1 MPITV
6 MWNSVIYYCEFSSS
20 PVTLAKTHLSCL
32 TESSSSSVLE
42 SYEIMILTYVLIL
55 PIILGAQLWFKTV
68 LDKIFSLVHPWI
80 TFLSCCNL
88 KEHLLFYFSAS
99 QAANIF
105 PPNEAS
111 PPHPIS
117 DCCVYPSIFWLFLFP
132 LHFVQEDQLR
142 SWWMNLLREAIH
154 FYKHSGK
161 VISTQDRKLTF
172 VHISVCIYGPI
183 WVWKHVNKRLGLET
197 G

>member
-1 MPITV
+1 MHPPRSPLLAPLRTPRPRSGWSWGRGCAQVLTSWLKAQPCHLSRGRQI
-6 MWNSVIYYCEFSSS
+6 WSSTLV
-20 PVTLAKTHLSCL
+20 PPLLGCVTLAKTHLSCL
-32 TESSSSSVLE
+32 TESSSFSALE
-42 SYEIMILTYVLIL
+42 SYEIMILTYALIL
-55 PIILGAQLWFKTV
+55 PIILGAQPWFKTV

-117 DCCVYPSIFWLFLFP
+117 DCCVYPSIF
-132 LHFVQEDQLR
+132 
-142 SWWMNLLREAIH
+142 
-154 FYKHSGK
+154 
-161 VISTQDRKLTF
+161 
-172 VHISVCIYGPI
+172 
-183 WVWKHVNKRLGLET
+183 
-197 G
+197 

>member
-1 MPITV
+1 MNILWSFGRIKWDNTCRALSTMPITV
-6 MWNSVIYYCEFSSS
+6 MWNSVIHYCEFSSS

-32 TESSSSSVLE
+32 TESSSFSVLE
-42 SYEIMILTYVLIL
+42 SYEIMILTYALIL

-117 DCCVYPSIFWLFLFP
+117 DCCVYPSIFWLFLF
-132 LHFVQEDQLR
+132 
-142 SWWMNLLREAIH
+142 
-154 FYKHSGK
+154 
-161 VISTQDRKLTF
+161 STPFCTG
-172 VHISVCIYGPI
+172 GP
-183 WVWKHVNKRLGLET
+183 T
-197 G
+197 